1 MTLEVTAVNTY
12 ISILLWASCLHII
25 FPNTEWL
32 GYLTCIRLFKYY
44 QPTFT
49 CIQTAAP
56 GDTSPPR
63 TSLQT
68 VFLSGRC
75 CGRSWWSSGPEAG
88 PYPGTARAGPRK
100 RERFRLTSGTGRSH
114 HWTCDLQEKKK
125 KSQGWRN
132 IRKYKHDW
140 LFNTSG
146 GYINT
151 WSKLFALKIY

>member
-1 MTLEVTAVNTY
+1 MTLEVATVNTY
-12 ISILLWASCLHII
+12 ISILLWASCSHII
-25 FPNTEWL
+25 FPNTERL

-56 GDTSPPR
+56 GDTSPLR

-114 HWTCDLQEKKK
+114 RWTYDLQGKKK
-125 KSQGWRN
+125 KVTRLKSSAQLRVNTKWTLEN
-132 IRKYKHDW
+132 INMTGCIIRVVG
-140 LFNTSG
+140 T
-146 GYINT
+146 
-151 WSKLFALKIY
+151 